1 MHVARE
7 WDVASLPL
15 SLSLSLSLSLPPR
28 TKWSQHVG
36 CPLASLLER
45 PWTPSILTRR
55 PQQGPGFHVFLC
67 VYIWFV
73 LFFFGGWFCHFIFKR
88 DVTRERTP
96 ASERGVER
104 NPLGGFAQRRGVR
117 QDVPK
122 TPSDGTLRRRS
133 RGCDEKGAGGEIPLF
148 FFVKKLSL
156 RAAQEEAKSQK
167 TFQ

>member
-1 MHVARE
+1 M
-7 WDVASLPL
+7 
-15 SLSLSLSLSLPPR
+15 
-28 TKWSQHVG
+28 
-36 CPLASLLER
+36 
-45 PWTPSILTRR
+45 
-55 PQQGPGFHVFLC
+55 
-67 VYIWFV
+67 

-156 RAAQEEAKSQK
+156 RAAQEEAKVLREPKNISMSYFRNRQEIDESFCFLARVFF
-167 TFQ
+167 FQNPLSLFSLILSAPSLVVIT